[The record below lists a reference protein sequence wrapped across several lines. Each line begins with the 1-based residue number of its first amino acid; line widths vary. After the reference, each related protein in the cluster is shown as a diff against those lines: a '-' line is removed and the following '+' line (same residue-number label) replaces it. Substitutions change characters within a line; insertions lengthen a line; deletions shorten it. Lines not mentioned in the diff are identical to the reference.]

1 MRALRFALWGA
12 LFLAY
17 WGALFVALFKGWI

>member
-1 MRALRFALWGA
+1 MTPLRIALWSA

-17 WGALFVALFKGWI
+17 WSALFVALFKGWI